1 MLYQIAKSELQTP
14 PPRISLAD
22 LSIEAS
28 ALIAA
33 TFLIGWLL

>member
-1 MLYQIAKSELQTP
+1 MSFLIARSELKDP
-14 PPRISLAD
+14 PKRVSWAD

-33 TFLIGWLL
+33 AYGMLWLI